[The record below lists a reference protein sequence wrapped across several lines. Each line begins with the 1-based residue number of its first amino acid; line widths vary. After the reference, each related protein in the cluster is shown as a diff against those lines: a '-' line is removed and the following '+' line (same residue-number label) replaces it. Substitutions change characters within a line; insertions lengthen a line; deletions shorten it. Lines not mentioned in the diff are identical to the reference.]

1 MRFAPLVAAFA
12 AAALLAGCSS
22 ESSPGPEQPPSD
34 NRIREVQENIDKIV
48 AAGGVGAIATVTG
61 DGRTAVLTSGE
72 SDTATHAK
80 MPAEPLQRTRI
91 GSITKTFTSAV
102 ILQLVAEGKVRL
114 DEPIDTYLPGLL
126 TGPGIDGRAI
136 TVRQVLR
143 HQSGLPEL
151 TKDPRVDEYRAA
163 LENRTMTAAEEI
175 AIALTMPADFAPGA
189 RYEYSN
195 TNYIVAG
202 MLIEK
207 VTGAKYVEELEWRIL
222 IPLGLSDTYLPG
234 PGERDI
240 RGPHPQGYDEIDGVV
255 TEVSRIEPSVP
266 WAAGAMVSTGTDL
279 NRFFTALLA
288 GKVVPAAELQ
298 QMRAGVPMGDETI
311 DMSYGLGVGSI
322 RLSCGA
328 EYVGH
333 SGGIYGFLTLSGATP
348 DGRAVTYTFNKAP
361 KSEPDF
367 IDLLSDALCP

>member
-1 MRFAPLVAAFA
+1 MRLAPLA
-12 AAALLAGCSS
+12 AALAAAGLLAGCSS
-22 ESSPGPEQPPSD
+22 ESAPVPAERLSD
-34 NRIREVQENIDKIV
+34 NRIRAVQENIDTIV
-48 AAGGVGAIATVTG
+48 AAGGAGAIATVTG
-61 DGRTAVLTSGE
+61 DGATAVLTSGE

-151 TKDPRVDEYRAA
+151 TRDPRIDEYRAA

-175 AIALTMPADFAPGA
+175 AIALTMPADFAPGT

-207 VTGAKYVEELEWRIL
+207 VTGATYVEELQRRVL
-222 IPLGLSDTYLPG
+222 VPLELSDTYLPG

-240 RGPHPQGYDEIDGVV
+240 RGPHPKGYDEIDGVV

-266 WAAGAMVSTGTDL
+266 WSAGAMVSTGTDL

-288 GKVVPAAELQ
+288 GKVVPAAELP

-322 RLSCGA
+322 RLPCGA

>member
-1 MRFAPLVAAFA
+1 MRFAPLVAALA
-12 AAALLAGCSS
+12 AAGLLAGCSS
-22 ESSPGPEQPPSD
+22 ESAPAPAEQLSD
-34 NRIREVQENIDKIV
+34 NRIRAVQEKIDKVV

-61 DGRTAVLTSGE
+61 DGKTAVLTSGE

-102 ILQLVAEGKVRL
+102 ILQLVAEGKVGL

-151 TKDPRVDEYRAA
+151 TKDPRIDEYRAA

-207 VTGAKYVEELEWRIL
+207 ITGAPYVGELQRRIL
-222 IPLGLSDTYLPG
+222 VPLELSDTYLPA

-240 RGPHPQGYDEIDGVV
+240 RGPHPKGYAEVDGVV

-266 WAAGAMVSTGTDL
+266 WSAGAMVSTGTDL
-279 NRFFTALLA
+279 NRFFIALLA

-298 QMRAGVPMGDETI
+298 QMRAGVPIGDETI
-311 DMSYGLGVGSI
+311 DMSYGLGLGST
-322 RLSCGA
+322 RLPCGA

-333 SGGIYGFLTLSGATP
+333 TGGIYGFLTLSGATP

-361 KSEPDF
+361 KSDPGF

>member
-1 MRFAPLVAAFA
+1 MRFAPLA
-12 AAALLAGCSS
+12 AALAAAGLLAGCSS
-22 ESSPGPEQPPSD
+22 ESSPSPVERLSD
-34 NRIREVQENIDKIV
+34 NRVRAVQENIDKIV
-48 AAGGVGAIATVTG
+48 EAGGVGVIATVTG
-61 DGRTAVLTSGE
+61 DGKTAVLTSGE
-72 SDTATHAK
+72 SDTSTHAT

-151 TKDPRVDEYRAA
+151 TKDPRIDEYRAA

-207 VTGAKYVEELEWRIL
+207 VTGAPYVEELQRRIL
-222 IPLGLSDTYLPG
+222 VPLELSDTYLPG
-234 PGERDI
+234 PAERDI
-240 RGPHPQGYDEIDGVV
+240 RGPHPKGYAEIDGVV

-266 WAAGAMVSTGTDL
+266 WSAGAMVSTGTDL
-279 NRFFTALLA
+279 NRFFLALLA

-311 DMSYGLGVGSI
+311 DMSYGLGLGST
-322 RLSCGA
+322 RLPCGA

-333 SGGIYGFLTLSGATP
+333 TGGIYGFLTLSGATP
-348 DGRAVTYTFNKAP
+348 DGRAVTYTLNKAP
-361 KSEPDF
+361 KSDTDF
-367 IDLLSDALCP
+367 IDLLSDGLCP